1 MKISLCNLQDIYEME
16 RDEGKSTC
24 ITGNRSV
31 LLTGR

>member
-1 MKISLCNLQDIYEME
+1 MKVPLCNLQDIYEMG
-16 RDEGKSTC
+16 RDEEKSTC